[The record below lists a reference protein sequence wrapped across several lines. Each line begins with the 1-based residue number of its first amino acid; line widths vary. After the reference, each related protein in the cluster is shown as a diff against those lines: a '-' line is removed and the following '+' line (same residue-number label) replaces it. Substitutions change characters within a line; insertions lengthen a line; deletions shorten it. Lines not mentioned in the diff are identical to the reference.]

1 VTPIPR
7 IWRAS
12 ARITAAFALAL
23 VVTLGLAVAPA
34 AAGMGPV
41 AWQATG
47 GWYTD
52 HGDFFVGA
60 GARFGLASITVI
72 PNAEYV
78 FINGGSTYTLNVD
91 GTLNVLPLG
100 VATGYVGAGLGLYI
114 VDPDAGDSNTDSAVN
129 LIAGAGLNAI
139 KFKPFAQLKLV
150 VKDGDDPLELAF
162 GIRF

>member
-1 VTPIPR
+1 MTLAPR
-7 IWRAS
+7 ISRTLVRATAAGALLVIAALGMAASPAS
-12 ARITAAFALAL
+12 ALK
-23 VVTLGLAVAPA
+23 
-34 AAGMGPV
+34 GPI

-52 HGDFFVGA
+52 HGDFFLGA
-60 GARFGLASITVI
+60 GARLGLGPVTVI

-78 FINGGSTYTLNVD
+78 FLSGGSTYTLNVD

-100 VATGYVGAGLGLYI
+100 VATGYVGAGLG
-114 VDPDAGDSNTDSAVN
+114 VFTVNPDVGDSNTDSAVN

-139 KFKPFAQLKLV
+139 KFKPFGQLKLI
-150 VKDGDDPLELAF
+150 VKDGDDPLVLAF